1 MIQTV
6 GGDHPVPANPVSPS
20 LAPGPL
26 KGSAPLPLRGPSR
39 FCGKKREMGGSSME
53 FFISTLLFGIGPH
66 GVPKAA
72 ASIPKYNLD
81 ITPGCFSLETA
92 TALGAV
98 CGAFAARM
106 DLIQ

>member
-1 MIQTV
+1 M
-6 GGDHPVPANPVSPS
+6 
-20 LAPGPL
+20 
-26 KGSAPLPLRGPSR
+26 
-39 FCGKKREMGGSSME
+39 
-53 FFISTLLFGIGPH
+53 FGIGPH

-98 CGAFAARM
+98 CGAFAVR
-106 DLIQ
+106 LGSIE

>member
-1 MIQTV
+1 MPPPIPNPPTCSITEAWTFTNEV
-6 GGDHPVPANPVSPS
+6 PVPILTTSKPDPKKQLTLSDAVDMVE
-20 LAPGPL
+20 
-26 KGSAPLPLRGPSR
+26 RGQS
-39 FCGKKREMGGSSME
+39 
-53 FFISTLLFGIGPH
+53 ITLLFGIGPH